1 MGSGQSETSIRRWM
15 RFTQSDHCA
24 DRCCLAW
31 RQKRVGV
38 LQRTRARAN
47 NLAVRCSA
55 DSGTC
60 ASAHR
65 GKDERVAKAVAFI
78 QQSHAHHIFS
88 LDLHVAAAPCRL
100 SQIEASDITLFLHK
114 NTNRRSVKIKYD
126 PKVRTST
133 QLLAEKVLITMSHN
147 ARENVSRA
155 PTNETT
161 KERKSLDTLDP
172 RNTDDRSAV
181 MGLDHVT
188 SKAQ

>member
-1 MGSGQSETSIRRWM
+1 VVCDATNCRMARYRGSDPRSSR
-15 RFTQSDHCA
+15 QSDHCA
-24 DRCCLAW
+24 DRCRLAW

-65 GKDERVAKAVAFI
+65 GKDQRVAKAVAFI

-114 NTNRRSVKIKYD
+114 NANRRSVKIKYD

-147 ARENVSRA
+147 CTGERFESTDERNY
-155 PTNETT
+155 
-161 KERKSLDTLDP
+161 ERKKKP
-172 RNTDDRSAV
+172 GYPGPPKHR
-181 MGLDHVT
+181 
-188 SKAQ
+188 